1 MPTKFQF
8 DSVMSLLAS
17 GVKNYVTIRQ
27 QVGLTAEEL
36 DDIIEN
42 VDFYVKYFAD
52 QERAETLKKLNE
64 EPKKKKWWQ
73 KK

>member
-1 MPTKFQF
+1 MVTKFQF
-8 DSVMSLLAS
+8 DSVMKLLAS

-42 VDFYVKYFAD
+42 VDFYVKYFAE
-52 QERAETLKKLNE
+52 QERQDTLRKLNE